1 MDFFAIRKPFSS
13 NPLLK
18 ILVILFAVAWIYF
31 CLTTRS
37 QLNWWIENILVLLF
51 IPWFIRLHKTFLF
64 NNFSLLCLFLF
75 LLIHIYGA
83 QMSYTY
89 NQLGIWLKDTYH
101 LERNPY
107 DRFVHFNFGF
117 LVTYPLYDFAT
128 HHYQVPKRF
137 SFLIVTTCILGLATW
152 FELIEWLV
160 AATTDSETGE
170 TYVATQG
177 DVWDAHKDIAL
188 AYIASILVMFAIRF
202 KTK

>member
-1 MDFFAIRKPFSS
+1 MF
-13 NPLLK
+13 LK
-18 ILVILFAVAWIYF
+18 ILVLLFTLAWIF
-31 CLTTRS
+31 FWLTTRS
-37 QLNWWIENILVLLF
+37 HLNWWIENILVILF
-51 IPWFIRLHKTFLF
+51 VPWFIWLHKRFHF
-64 NNFSLLCLFLF
+64 NNLSLLCLFFF

-89 NQLGIWLKDTYH
+89 NQVGVWLKERYH

-107 DRFVHFNFGF
+107 DRFVHFNFGV
-117 LVTYPLYDFAT
+117 LITYPLYDFAQNR
-128 HHYQVPKRF
+128 YQLAERF
-137 SFLIVTTCILGLATW
+137 SFVIVTTSILGLATW

-188 AYIASILVMFAIRF
+188 AYFASILVMFALRF
-202 KTK
+202 KLKK